1 MSLFRKLVFESLEG
15 RLRTFLAQL
24 SEFPGQPSIDKQID
38 RINKYLGFDIKTRV
52 TIMGRS
58 LLSQIAPG
66 GLTQQILFMPEL
78 DIKLVYKTLK
88 GILVTWYKTTDFT
101 IFIKLHFI
109 KNRDVALQ
117 IFSNLHYK
125 YFLIIKL
132 SNILW

>member
-1 MSLFRKLVFESLEG
+1 MYIFNKPKFSTINFSFRSITSLFRKLVFESLEG

-66 GLTQQILFMPEL
+66 EGVGGLLTQQILFMPEL
-78 DIKLVYKTLK
+78 ETR
-88 GILVTWYKTTDFT
+88 ILNFERHTS
-101 IFIKLHFI
+101 
-109 KNRDVALQ
+109 DVEQ
-117 IFSNLHYK
+117 ND
-125 YFLIIKL
+125 
-132 SNILW
+132 